1 MTGGGRDRETVP
13 AVTKSHP
20 PESRRLRHGAQQAGL
35 RRAEPAGEVGNGQDP
50 DVLRPG
56 PEHPAARNRRSVR
69 RQDARTGSRP
79 SSSAPRRT
87 PGSAPA
93 PRRRAPRC
101 RSSRSRRRSG
111 SRPRSPTRSGPEA
124 RSGPAPPPQPCSP
137 ACAGRRGMRGPGRG
151 RRCRQ
156 SAWLRQAG
164 SEWERL
170 VQDCQKVASLN
181 SYGPVSTD
189 SVDEQFARRDSL
201 GL

>member
-1 MTGGGRDRETVP
+1 MPAVP
-13 AVTKSHP
+13 AVTKSH

-35 RRAEPAGEVGNGQDP
+35 CRAEPAGEVGNGQDP
-50 DVLRPG
+50 DVLRNTRRPG
-56 PEHPAARNRRSVR
+56 TGGPFAGKTLVR
-69 RQDARTGSRP
+69 
-79 SSSAPRRT
+79 
-87 PGSAPA
+87 
-93 PRRRAPRC
+93 
-101 RSSRSRRRSG
+101 
-111 SRPRSPTRSGPEA
+111 PEA